1 MAETTNVVIIGAGP
15 AGLAVGACLRKVD
28 IDFIILERADEIA
41 PSWRHHYERLH
52 LHTIKRLSSLPFMP
66 FPKDYPRYVPRR
78 QMVEYLDSY
87 ARTFDLQPRLGQ
99 TVRSVRKDGDEWLVE
114 STSALVRAPCV
125 VVASG
130 YNAEPVQPAF
140 PGAERF
146 KGRIMH
152 AKDYANG
159 RPFAGQSVLVVGMGN
174 TGAEIALDLAEQG
187 ARPTI
192 SVRNGVHIVPR
203 ELFGIPIQMLSI
215 LTAKLPL
222 GGNSPLLLH
231 IIDRAL
237 GELESYG
244 IHRPRG
250 PIIPKTG
257 GRARIPVIDVGT
269 VKKIQQRAI
278 KVAPGIA
285 GITTD
290 GVTFADGSSARFDSI
305 ILATGYRANYSSFLE
320 GYEGDGAIGDQA
332 VNDLSRKSGVYFVG
346 LRNSASGLLR
356 EIGREAVTVAD
367 DIAQRRRRAEDLWSG
382 RKGQGG

>member
-1 MAETTNVVIIGAGP
+1 
-15 AGLAVGACLRKVD
+15 
-28 IDFIILERADEIA
+28 
-41 PSWRHHYERLH
+41 
-52 LHTIKRLSSLPFMP
+52 
-66 FPKDYPRYVPRR
+66 
-78 QMVEYLDSY
+78 
-87 ARTFDLQPRLGQ
+87 
-99 TVRSVRKDGDEWLVE
+99 
-114 STSALVRAPCV
+114 
-125 VVASG
+125 
-130 YNAEPVQPAF
+130 YNAESVQPAF

-174 TGAEIALDLAEQG
+174 TGAEIALDLAEQA

-367 DIAQRRRRAEDLWSG
+367 NIAQRRRRAEDLWSG
-382 RKGQGG
+382 RKGQDG